1 MNITWS
7 LKLPFSLGRSYLCSQ
22 LDWCQSCCS
31 CSLLCGFFCCSLLS
45 FFFFCSA
52 EEAANIWALLHPEGG
67 APQRLALILLPFIC
81 PLHRQTHHMVV
92 PLNGAECVA
101 VVRAESHLMF
111 CTISK
116 QPLAGA
122 PACKKEKHVHAKVT
136 KKSWN
141 SFPANA
147 NARFEALLSLF

>member
-1 MNITWS
+1 MG
-7 LKLPFSLGRSYLCSQ
+7 KLT
-22 LDWCQSCCS
+22 
-31 CSLLCGFFCCSLLS
+31 
-45 FFFFCSA
+45 
-52 EEAANIWALLHPEGG
+52 ALLPLGCVLALASKYLG
-67 APQRLALILLPFIC
+67 SVAAQRLALILLPYVC
-81 PLHRQTHHMVV
+81 PLLRQTHHMVV

-122 PACKKEKHVHAKVT
+122 PTCKKEKHVHAKVT